1 MTQTQKDKL
10 LDYMTAVVVGVVIGA
25 MFAFSI

>member
-10 LDYMTAVVVGVVIGA
+10 LDYMTAVVVGVVIGCL
-25 MFAFSI
+25 FAFSI